1 MEVLT
6 RVYVR
11 LLAGAMNHRFLTIA
25 ASVLILG
32 VALGS
37 LFYIGTEFMPKL
49 DEGSILVETRKLPGI
64 GLTGILY
71 QFVREYSEGFERDGG
86 VGQGPAFEALAP
98 HQH

>member
-1 MEVLT
+1 MPDPSLS
-6 RVYVR
+6 R
-11 LLAGAMNHRFLTIA
+11 LIPEMQPTQLYEL
-25 ASVLILG
+25 
-32 VALGS
+32 
-37 LFYIGTEFMPKL
+37 L
-49 DEGSILVETRKLPGI
+49 DL